1 MKKILS
7 VIVSTALLL
16 AFVVPTSVPAVT
28 PVADP
33 PFTATCQSVTA
44 NAGETVS
51 IEVVL
56 SNNPGFNALVLR
68 PSYNSEVMTLKDPQN
83 GELISDFMPADNYN
97 WINSFSDT
105 YENGL
110 LVTLNFDISDT
121 APSGEYEVGFTNVQ
135 CASVGNGTESVN
147 VTLTVIPATVTV
159 TGKVPQQITTGDL
172 DNDGAVTDAD
182 AVYLLMNT
190 FFPEDYPLN
199 QPGDFDGDGQV
210 TDADAVYLLMYT
222 FFPQD
227 YPIVKQQPPKEPTD
241 PGETE
246 PDIFDN

>member
-16 AFVVPTSVPAVT
+16 AFVVPTTVPAVT
-28 PVADP
+28 PVVAP
-33 PFTATCQSVTA
+33 SFTTACQSVTA
-44 NAGETVS
+44 NAGESVS

-56 SNNPGFNALVLR
+56 SNNPGFNSLLLR
-68 PSYNSEVMTLKDPQN
+68 PSYNSEVMTLKTPVN
-83 GELISDFMPADNYN
+83 GSLIADFMQGDNYS
-97 WINSFSDT
+97 WMNSFSDT

-121 APSGEYEVGFTNVQ
+121 AQSGDYEVGFSYVQ
-135 CASVGNGTESVN
+135 CISVDDGIQEIP
-147 VTLTVIPATVTV
+147 LTVVPATVTV
-159 TGKVPQQITTGDL
+159 TGNEPQQITTGDL

-222 FFPQD
+222 FFPED

-246 PDIFDN
+246 PDIFEN